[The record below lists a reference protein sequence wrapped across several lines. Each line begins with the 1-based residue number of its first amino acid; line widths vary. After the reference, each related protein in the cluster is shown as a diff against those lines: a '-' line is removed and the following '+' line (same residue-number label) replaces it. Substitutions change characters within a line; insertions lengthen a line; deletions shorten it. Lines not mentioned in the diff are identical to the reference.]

1 DSIDAYL
8 SKCELGKSSK
18 YSHIKLSP
26 INKDCELGRLD
37 FEIVWK
43 QSEYNLIIR
52 LFRLDKLRSNNQNQ
66 YSHIYLKL
74 DLLPAIHKSTELKSG
89 MIDKRINGDINET
102 LVYDGVSL
110 DDINYK
116 SVKFLVYDKDS
127 SVNHFLGEYRF
138 KLSTIQ
144 SDQYQIYSV
153 YLQNKT
159 DCENDEDINER
170 GKILISL
177 MYSNETSNFHV
188 KIKRAC
194 YLLPIDTDRKSN
206 PYCQLCL
213 FSFDHLS
220 NKLNFKT
227 DIKKQTLNPQFNQ
240 EFIYKNIQLKKLIKK
255 TLQITVYDKDF
266 GKKDNFIG
274 N

>member
-1 DSIDAYL
+1 MI
-8 SKCELGKSSK
+8 GK
-18 YSHIKLSP
+18 I
-26 INKDCELGRLD
+26 
-37 FEIVWK
+37 
-43 QSEYNLIIR
+43 
-52 LFRLDKLRSNNQNQ
+52 
-66 YSHIYLKL
+66 
-74 DLLPAIHKSTELKSG
+74 
-89 MIDKRINGDINET
+89 INGDMDET

-116 SVKFLVYDKDS
+116 S
-127 SVNHFLGEYRF
+127 
-138 KLSTIQ
+138 
-144 SDQYQIYSV
+144 
-153 YLQNKT
+153 
-159 DCENDEDINER
+159 IN
-170 GKILISL
+170 L

-227 DIKKQTLNPQFNQ
+227 DIKNQTLNPQFNQ

>member
-1 DSIDAYL
+1 
-8 SKCELGKSSK
+8 
-18 YSHIKLSP
+18 
-26 INKDCELGRLD
+26 
-37 FEIVWK
+37 
-43 QSEYNLIIR
+43 
-52 LFRLDKLRSNNQNQ
+52 
-66 YSHIYLKL
+66 
-74 DLLPAIHKSTELKSG
+74 
-89 MIDKRINGDINET
+89 M
-102 LVYDGVSL
+102 
-110 DDINYK
+110 
-116 SVKFLVYDKDS
+116 
-127 SVNHFLGEYRF
+127 
-138 KLSTIQ
+138 
-144 SDQYQIYSV
+144 
-153 YLQNKT
+153 
-159 DCENDEDINER
+159 CENDEDINER

-177 MYSNETSNFHV
+177 MFSNETSDFHV

-194 YLLPIDTDRKSN
+194 YLLPIDIDRKSN

-255 TLQITVYDKDF
+255 TLQITVYDKDL